1 MMNPVQFDDKR
12 WHFRFSEPVWQVSWA
27 TPENQR
33 KGQIEFL
40 NKGLSGGREPHIQF
54 RRSKLENGKVWLK
67 FVHVGQLVELSLPT
81 PEVRGTNPV
90 VGKIYIEHLRSTVL
104 RVNNKEKAVIKT
116 CICSCFMI
124 SKKSSV
130 FLSKKSSL
138 SSSLNFLIQYPR
150 NFVKYAKKITII
162 LINTKL

>member
-1 MMNPVQFDDKR
+1 MNPVQFDDKR

-67 FVHVGQLVELSLPT
+67 FVHVGQLEELSLPT

-104 RVNNKEKAVIKT
+104 RVNNKEKRRQQWP
-116 CICSCFMI
+116 I
-124 SKKSSV
+124 SKITRWKNISRANLLNILEQYLK
-130 FLSKKSSL
+130 FKRQRWNFWINRKKYQQV
-138 SSSLNFLIQYPR
+138 NNIEG
-150 NFVKYAKKITII
+150 
-162 LINTKL
+162 

>member
-1 MMNPVQFDDKR
+1 MNPVHFDDKR

-67 FVHVGQLVELSLPT
+67 FVHVGQLEELSLPT

-104 RVNNKEKAVIKT
+104 RVNNKEKRRQQWP
-116 CICSCFMI
+116 I
-124 SKKSSV
+124 SKITRWKNISRANLLNILEQYLK
-130 FLSKKSSL
+130 FKRQRWNFWINRKKYQQV
-138 SSSLNFLIQYPR
+138 NNIEG
-150 NFVKYAKKITII
+150 
-162 LINTKL
+162 

>member
-1 MMNPVQFDDKR
+1 MNPVQFDDKR

-81 PEVRGTNPV
+81 PEVRDTNPV

-104 RVNNKEKAVIKT
+104 RVNNKEKRRQQWP
-116 CICSCFMI
+116 I
-124 SKKSSV
+124 SKITRWKNISRANLLNILEQYLK
-130 FLSKKSSL
+130 FKRQRWNFWINRKKYQQV
-138 SSSLNFLIQYPR
+138 NNIEG
-150 NFVKYAKKITII
+150 
-162 LINTKL
+162 

>member
-67 FVHVGQLVELSLPT
+67 FVHVGQLEELSLPT

-104 RVNNKEKAVIKT
+104 RVNNKEKRRQQWP
-116 CICSCFMI
+116 I
-124 SKKSSV
+124 SKITRWKNISRANLLNILEQYLK
-130 FLSKKSSL
+130 FKRQRWNFWINRKKYQQV
-138 SSSLNFLIQYPR
+138 NNIEG
-150 NFVKYAKKITII
+150 
-162 LINTKL
+162 

>member
-1 MMNPVQFDDKR
+1 MNPVQFDDKR

-104 RVNNKEKAVIKT
+104 RVNNKEKRRQQWP
-116 CICSCFMI
+116 I
-124 SKKSSV
+124 SKITRWKNISRANLLNILEQYLK
-130 FLSKKSSL
+130 FKRQRWNFWINRKKYQQV
-138 SSSLNFLIQYPR
+138 NNIEG
-150 NFVKYAKKITII
+150 
-162 LINTKL
+162 

>member
-1 MMNPVQFDDKR
+1 MNPVQFDDKR

-67 FVHVGQLVELSLPT
+67 FVPVGQLEELSLPT
-81 PEVRGTNPV
+81 PEVRRTNPV

-104 RVNNKEKAVIKT
+104 RVNNKEKRRQQWP
-116 CICSCFMI
+116 I
-124 SKKSSV
+124 SKITRWKNISRANLLNILEQYLK
-130 FLSKKSSL
+130 FKRQRWNFWINRKKYQQV
-138 SSSLNFLIQYPR
+138 NNIEG
-150 NFVKYAKKITII
+150 
-162 LINTKL
+162 

>member
-104 RVNNKEKAVIKT
+104 RVNNKEKRRQQWP
-116 CICSCFMI
+116 I
-124 SKKSSV
+124 SKITRWKNISRANLLNILEQYLK
-130 FLSKKSSL
+130 FKRQRWNFWINRKKYQQV
-138 SSSLNFLIQYPR
+138 NNIEG
-150 NFVKYAKKITII
+150 
-162 LINTKL
+162 

>member
-1 MMNPVQFDDKR
+1 MNPVQFDDKR

-40 NKGLSGGREPHIQF
+40 NKGFSGGREPHIQF

-104 RVNNKEKAVIKT
+104 RVNNKEKRRQQWP
-116 CICSCFMI
+116 I
-124 SKKSSV
+124 SKITRWKNISRANLLNILEQYLK
-130 FLSKKSSL
+130 FKRQRWNFWINRKKYQQV
-138 SSSLNFLIQYPR
+138 NNIEG
-150 NFVKYAKKITII
+150 
-162 LINTKL
+162 